1 LSWKLKETILKVLA
15 IKKEREIERERERE
29 RERNG
34 KGIKL
39 YLIGHLKLLLN

>member
-15 IKKEREIERERERE
+15 IKEEREIERE